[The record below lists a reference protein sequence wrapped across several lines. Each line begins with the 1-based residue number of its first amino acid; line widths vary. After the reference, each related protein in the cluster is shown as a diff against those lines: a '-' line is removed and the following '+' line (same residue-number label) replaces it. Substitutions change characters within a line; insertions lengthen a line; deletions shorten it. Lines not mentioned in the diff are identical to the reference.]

1 MEELY
6 NKVLCVDGSYMLHR
20 NLHVPNLFN
29 LENSRHEKTGGI
41 FGFLRT
47 LSIEIKKNGNYFPIV
62 TFDQGQSLRRLSV
75 DPDYKNHAQRTLTES
90 VVLTPEE
97 AHDDYITQY
106 RRQRNKLMEILP
118 LFGIPCL
125 KFMNWEGD
133 DLLYILS
140 KMSKDPIVLTDDR
153 DMLQLLSDKCRV
165 RRPMADEMWTLESFL
180 SDRGLNDIYD
190 FVIYKAVEGDSSDS
204 IPGSCKG
211 IGSKSANEFI
221 KLIHCFDSDFC
232 GYPDNEDSMKEL
244 CESNNIKYKKAYL
257 NFDIDRFIKNME
269 LVDLG
274 RVEVPDDIYESIKA
288 TISNCRSQSNYFK
301 AIAMLNELEIKEFSV
316 DELMQN
322 VSFRYSNLFVE

>member
-6 NKVLCVDGSYMLHR
+6 NKVLCIDGSYMLHR

-29 LENSRHEKTGGI
+29 LENSKHEKTGGV

-47 LSIEIKKNGNYFPIV
+47 LSIEIKKNGSYFPIV
-62 TFDQGQSLRRLSV
+62 TFDQGQAMRRLKA
-75 DPDYKNHAQRTLTES
+75 DPNYKNHAQRVLTES

-106 RRQRNKLMEILP
+106 RKQRNKLMEILP

-125 KFMNWEGD
+125 KFMDWEGD

-140 KMSKDPIVLTDDR
+140 KMSKDPLVLTDDR
-153 DMLQLLSDKCRV
+153 DMLQLLSNKCKV
-165 RRPMADEMWTLESFL
+165 RRPMADEMWDLDKFLESREFT
-180 SDRGLNDIYD
+180 DINDFIMC
-190 FVIYKAVEGDSSDS
+190 KAIEGDVSDS

-211 IGSKSANEFI
+211 IGNKSVNEFI
-221 KLIHCFDSDFC
+221 KLLKCFDSDFSN
-232 GYPDNEDSMKEL
+232 YPKDEVSMKEFCAL
-244 CESNNIKYKKAYL
+244 HDIKYKKAYL
-257 NFDIDRFIKNME
+257 NFNPNRFIINME
-269 LVDLG
+269 LVDLN
-274 RVEVPDDIYESIKA
+274 RVQIPDEIYESIKA

-301 AIAMLNELEIKEFSV
+301 AISMLGELEIKEFSV

-322 VSFRYSNLFVE
+322 VSFRYSNLFVG